1 MHLRAD
7 VICFQE
13 MKTSRSSLDRNVGTP
28 DPFDGFFSFPANKG
42 GYSGVAVYTDSR
54 RLIPLKAEEGLS
66 GSVQPKPPLSL
77 DEHISYSY
85 PCAHEMNLMP
95 DEHGDTPSD
104 WTSLDGEG
112 RALVLDLGLFILINV
127 YCPNETSD
135 ARLPFKMNYHF
146 LLQERVNKLIS
157 EGREIIVVGDI
168 NICSTPLD
176 HCDGYLASNAAAF
189 YDHPAR
195 AWFRD
200 WIGPNGSMIDVLR
213 MFWPDR
219 KGMYTCWN
227 TKICARE
234 TNYGTRVDYIL
245 ATRGILPWIKHGDI
259 QPSVKGS
266 DHCPMYIDLH
276 DEITTDAGVKLSL
289 REVIPSP
296 VDNGVAA
303 LPRLAAR
310 RWDEFSGKQTLL
322 SAFFARGAKVTAAM
336 GISDSASPGSPST
349 SPLQASGISSTA
361 QSKVAGA
368 VLQDCAR
375 TLDLPNISCESGPPR
390 TTSSKAK
397 SPGIPKSGSQEKQQQ
412 HIPPTPHTAPPKRK
426 LADVSTTRAKPNKK
440 LRNAAAGSAAGKG
453 TLNAFFTRPSQSL
466 SQSQSSQSPSPPSPP
481 SQSQEH
487 NKITDDPPLSDVD
500 PCADDDDLCTP
511 RPSQTTLSL
520 AGSSATDL
528 GFNLNP
534 NTCPA
539 DEDSLGSKAAWS
551 KLMAP
556 VEPPKCN
563 VHGEPAKLYT
573 VNKPGPNKGKTFFL
587 CSRPVGPGWDKGKGE
602 RPRDEVNHAYR
613 CNFFKWAAEVKRGSS
628 TKSDNDGDHGDTN
641 NM

>member
-1 MHLRAD
+1 
-7 VICFQE
+7 
-13 MKTSRSSLDRNVGTP
+13 
-28 DPFDGFFSFPANKG
+28 
-42 GYSGVAVYTDSR
+42 
-54 RLIPLKAEEGLS
+54 
-66 GSVQPKPPLSL
+66 
-77 DEHISYSY
+77 
-85 PCAHEMNLMP
+85 
-95 DEHGDTPSD
+95 
-104 WTSLDGEG
+104 
-112 RALVLDLGLFILINV
+112 
-127 YCPNETSD
+127 
-135 ARLPFKMNYHF
+135 
-146 LLQERVNKLIS
+146 
-157 EGREIIVVGDI
+157 
-168 NICSTPLD
+168 
-176 HCDGYLASNAAAF
+176 
-189 YDHPAR
+189 
-195 AWFRD
+195 
-200 WIGPNGSMIDVLR
+200 
-213 MFWPDR
+213 
-219 KGMYTCWN
+219 
-227 TKICARE
+227 
-234 TNYGTRVDYIL
+234 
-245 ATRGILPWIKHGDI
+245 
-259 QPSVKGS
+259 
-266 DHCPMYIDLH
+266 MYIDLH
-276 DEITTDAGVKLSL
+276 DEITTDGGVKLSL

-426 LADVSTTRAKPNKK
+426 LADVSTTRVKPNKK

-500 PCADDDDLCTP
+500 PCAVSSSVASDYQLALHLSGISHCQDDDDLCTP

-539 DEDSLGSKAAWS
+539 DADSLGSKAAWS

-587 CSRPVGPGWDKGKGE
+587 CSRYVLAPRIIVPPTRAIAIFSPHFRPFLYRSGQLRWLLSFVFSLLIHWVCYDPPLNPLSTSILHTETDSQHGVCMYTRILIPTSRPVGPGWDKGKGE
-602 RPRDEVNHAYR
+602 RPRDEVNHACR